1 MFFISWFYILSSTGA
16 MFALALL
23 IVFALPPLRGEE
35 NSASLL
41 YYRVGYFLNIP
52 HTNKRRSKDASLLY

>member
-1 MFFISWFYILSSTGA
+1 

-52 HTNKRRSKDASLLY
+52 HANKRRSKDASLLY